1 MIQVNIWEQIT
12 TFFNIFITN
21 KNIITLSI
29 ISLASLF
36 ILLLA
41 NKFKNKKI
49 TKIIC
54 FIVYLGIFGTLFYFF
69 NSEILKLL
77 DYLMDNIFLFLFFP
91 NLAVYILVLVVI
103 NIIIVRSTFSKNEN
117 KSIKN
122 VNIIFFVIFNIIFYL
137 IIDNVI
143 KNKINVYQ
151 QLDIYTNNDLLI
163 LIELSMKLFLVWLC
177 ILLIIKI
184 SSNLLFYIS
193 LKKATNQNLI
203 LEDVI
208 EEKELQDIKPIPEF
222 DEINPIYPLE
232 EVEETPKTNIED
244 ISRNIYNDYIDIVP
258 IKKNTLKIEIEE
270 ANEIFEEE
278 KNKYQGI
285 SFENINVINNDN
297 SNNYSDE
304 NINEENT
311 IDSNLEVVF
320 NNSNDYLKNIIFDI
334 EKLKNNYNDTNQIKK
349 IYENISMNQ
358 KELTLRDYNYLID
371 MLVNIKK

>member
-143 KNKINVYQ
+143 KNKINGTG
-151 QLDIYTNNDLLI
+151 ITFAI
-163 LIELSMKLFLVWLC
+163 IATTKFL
-177 ILLIIKI
+177 
-184 SSNLLFYIS
+184 
-193 LKKATNQNLI
+193 NQG
-203 LEDVI
+203 
-208 EEKELQDIKPIPEF
+208 
-222 DEINPIYPLE
+222 NP
-232 EVEETPKTNIED
+232 N
-244 ISRNIYNDYIDIVP
+244 R
-258 IKKNTLKIEIEE
+258 
-270 ANEIFEEE
+270 
-278 KNKYQGI
+278 
-285 SFENINVINNDN
+285 
-297 SNNYSDE
+297 
-304 NINEENT
+304 
-311 IDSNLEVVF
+311 
-320 NNSNDYLKNIIFDI
+320 
-334 EKLKNNYNDTNQIKK
+334 
-349 IYENISMNQ
+349 
-358 KELTLRDYNYLID
+358 
-371 MLVNIKK
+371 